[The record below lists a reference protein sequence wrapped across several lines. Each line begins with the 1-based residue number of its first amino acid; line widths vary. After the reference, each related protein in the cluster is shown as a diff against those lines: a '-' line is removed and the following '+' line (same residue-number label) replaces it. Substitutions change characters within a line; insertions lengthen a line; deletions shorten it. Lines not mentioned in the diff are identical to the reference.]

1 MSDTGGGHRA
11 AAEAIEAAAAQAYA
25 GQLTFKMV
33 DVFRE
38 YTPAPFK
45 YAPEIYPVWVNYAA
59 STWQLTY
66 SMTNAPR
73 RSALSS
79 RMMYYYW
86 RTRIK
91 EMLNDH
97 PADLILSVHPIIT
110 RPVMRGLLGLEQ
122 RPPFVTVVTDLVST
136 HAFWYEPRV
145 ERCLV
150 PTQAAYDRG
159 LTFGVA
165 AEKMRITGLPVH
177 PKFTAG
183 LLDKEQAR
191 QELGIKAGLP
201 AVLLVSGGDGMGPL
215 FEIVRAINQQAL
227 KCQLII
233 VAGRNQKLRDQLE
246 AQSWNQLTQIYGFV
260 DFMPKLM
267 AACDMIVTKA
277 GPATITEASIAGL
290 PMIISGGIPGQEDGN
305 IQHVMENKIGVYA
318 PGPQLV
324 AQAVAKW
331 LKEPDKLQKRAARA
345 KNVSYPQ
352 AVWDIV
358 EEVYQAAQLP
368 PVPTNT
374 PPLRRRPLRPARQS

>member
-1 MSDTGGGHRA
+1 
-11 AAEAIEAAAAQAYA
+11 
-25 GQLTFKMV
+25 
-33 DVFRE
+33 
-38 YTPAPFK
+38 
-45 YAPEIYPVWVNYAA
+45 
-59 STWQLTY
+59 
-66 SMTNAPR
+66 
-73 RSALSS
+73 
-79 RMMYYYW
+79 
-86 RTRIK
+86 
-91 EMLNDH
+91 
-97 PADLILSVHPIIT
+97 
-110 RPVMRGLLGLEQ
+110 
-122 RPPFVTVVTDLVST
+122 
-136 HAFWYEPRV
+136 
-145 ERCLV
+145 LV